1 MTPVLPRT
9 TLLRL
14 LALLVLVLAP
24 HALRIPLWET
34 LLILLALVWRYLH
47 LQRGL
52 PLPGRWLRTALAV
65 TAFAAVYLSYG
76 RINGQQSG
84 TALLVLMVALK
95 LLEMRSRRDVMVLV
109 YLMYFLLLT
118 HFLFSQEIWTL
129 LWLLA
134 CAIGITALL
143 VEISH
148 RHSVLPLRQSLRQSA
163 LMVGQALPVML
174 VIFVL
179 FPRIPGP
186 LWGLPADA
194 GAASARTG
202 LSDSMSPGDISDLIL
217 SEAVAFRVNFEG
229 RAPAQRDLYWR
240 GPVFDFYDGRKWE
253 TGFRGPER
261 TPVDLEV
268 GGQAIDYELVLEPS
282 RGYWM
287 LALEMPLPSAIPEKS
302 KLTQDGQLISTQRLS
317 DRRLY
322 RARSHTDYRLQS
334 AGLSPWQRA
343 SHLRLPQNAAPRT
356 RVLVQSWRDEGLDD
370 AAMIT
375 RSLQHFRNEAFHYTL
390 SPPVLGTQPVD
401 QFLFETRAGFCEHYA
416 SSFVVM
422 MRAAGIPARVITGY
436 QGGTA
441 NVVGDYWVVRQSDA
455 HAWAEV
461 WLPGEGWRRV
471 DPTAAVSPD
480 RIEQGLRSAMEDEAN
495 LPDFLRR
502 SGEGLWVLAQAR
514 WDFLNAQWNRWV
526 LAYGPEVQQEL
537 MARLGIRDWTQMV
550 LWLTGLVTMLL
561 ALVSLLL
568 LRGLRAPPPPD
579 TASRL
584 WRQIQ
589 RRLARVGLRQRPD
602 EGAGD
607 FAARAA
613 AAWPAAGP
621 ALTEAAQHYQA
632 LRYLEGADPERT
644 QALKQAIRS
653 LRGLPRPPRLSSVLT
668 ETSLQSRNN
677 GGQ

>member
-1 MTPVLPRT
+1 MTPVLPRP

-14 LALLVLVLAP
+14 LGLLVLVLAP
-24 HALRIPLWET
+24 HALRIPMWET
-34 LLILLALVWRYLH
+34 LLILLALGWRYLH
-47 LQRGL
+47 LQRGF
-52 PLPGRWLRTALAV
+52 PLPGRGLRTLLAV
-65 TAFAAVYLSYG
+65 AAFGAVYLSYG

-95 LLEMRSRRDVMVLV
+95 LLEMRDRRDVMVLV

-134 CAIGITALL
+134 CAVGITALL

-148 RHSVLPLRQSLRQSA
+148 RHAVLPLRQSLRQSA

-194 GAASARTG
+194 GAAATRSG

-217 SEAVAFRVNFEG
+217 SEAVAFRVNFDG
-229 RAPAQRDLYWR
+229 RPPPQRELYWR
-240 GPVFDFYDGRKWE
+240 GPVFDYYDGRKWE
-253 TGFRGPER
+253 VGFRGPER
-261 TPVDLEV
+261 TPPEIELRGEAVGYEV
-268 GGQAIDYELVLEPS
+268 VLEPS

-287 LALEMPLPSAIPEKS
+287 LGLEMPDPEAIPEQS
-302 KLTQDGQLISTQRLS
+302 RVTHDGQLISRQRLT

-322 RARSHTDYRLQS
+322 RAQAHPDYRLQAS
-334 AGLSPWQRA
+334 ELSGWQRA
-343 SHLRLPQNAAPRT
+343 SQLRLPANAAPRT
-356 RVLVQSWRDEGLDD
+356 RALVQRWRDEGLDD
-370 AAMIT
+370 AAMVA
-375 RSLQHFRNEAFHYTL
+375 RSLQHFRQEPFHYTL
-390 SPPVLGTQPVD
+390 SPPLLGAQPVD

-422 MRAAGIPARVITGY
+422 MRAAGIPARVVTGY
-436 QGGTA
+436 QGGTP

-455 HAWAEV
+455 HAWTEV

-480 RIEQGLRSAMEDEAN
+480 RIEQGLSRAMEDEAN

-502 SGEGLWVLAQAR
+502 GGEGLWTLAQAR
-514 WDFLNAQWNRWV
+514 WDFVNAQWNRWV
-526 LAYGPEVQQEL
+526 LAYGPEVQQEFL
-537 MARLGIRDWTQMV
+537 ARLGIRDWTQMV
-550 LWLTGLVTMLL
+550 LWLTGLVTALL
-561 ALVSLLL
+561 ALVSVVL
-568 LRGLRAPPPPD
+568 LRSLRPPPPPD

-584 WRQIQ
+584 WRQLQ
-589 RRLARVGLRQRPD
+589 RRLRREGLSQRPA
-602 EGAGD
+602 EAAGD
-607 FAARAA
+607 FVARAS
-613 AAWPAAGP
+613 AAWPAA
-621 ALTEAAQHYQA
+621 ASTLAEAGHHYQA
-632 LRYLEGADPERT
+632 LRYLDEPDAART
-644 QALKQAIRS
+644 HALRAAIRQV
-653 LRGLPRPPRLSSVLT
+653 RALPGRR
-668 ETSLQSRNN
+668 RKAAR
-677 GGQ
+677 